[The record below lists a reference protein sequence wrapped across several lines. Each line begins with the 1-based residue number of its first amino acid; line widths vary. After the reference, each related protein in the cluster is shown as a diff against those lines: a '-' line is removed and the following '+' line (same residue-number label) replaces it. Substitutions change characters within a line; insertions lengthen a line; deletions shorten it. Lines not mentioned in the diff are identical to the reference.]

1 MTAAEVKKSS
11 KKRKAEVEEE
21 THDAEA
27 FPKSFGG
34 LEITDEDG
42 DEQDESDGEV
52 DEFPEIDTRSDSEED
67 EVEDAYGEDA
77 GEDDQDDEDDES
89 GSEVEDAEEEE
100 SETDIDDDEINV
112 FPKAKTI
119 VSDITGQPKRVYPE
133 IEPDYD
139 SDSSTEDVRSARS
152 TCYELH

>member
-1 MTAAEVKKSS
+1 MKSACIGTCTSSTNGQPVMSTA
-11 KKRKAEVEEE
+11 
-21 THDAEA
+21 
-27 FPKSFGG
+27 PG
-34 LEITDEDG
+34 
-42 DEQDESDGEV
+42 
-52 DEFPEIDTRSDSEED
+52 
-67 EVEDAYGEDA
+67 
-77 GEDDQDDEDDES
+77 DDEDDES

-100 SETDIDDDEINV
+100 GETDIDDDEINV

-139 SDSSTEDVRSARS
+139 SDSSTEDVQSACS